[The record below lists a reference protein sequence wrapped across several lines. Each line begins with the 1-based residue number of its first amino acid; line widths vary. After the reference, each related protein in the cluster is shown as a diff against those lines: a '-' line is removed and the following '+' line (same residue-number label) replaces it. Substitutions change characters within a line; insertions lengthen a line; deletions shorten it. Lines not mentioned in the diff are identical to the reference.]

1 MMEENVARYWQSLLP
16 EKSPLIL
23 EIEQL
28 AKEEHVPIMESAGIE
43 TMLQFMR
50 IQKPKKILE
59 IGTAIGYSAIR
70 MAEANERAEIVTIE
84 RDEAR
89 YRQAIQFI
97 QRAGLENRICVLLG
111 DALELAAEA
120 GKMGPYDAIFI
131 DAAKG
136 KYKKFFEIYT
146 PYLVKNGVV
155 YSDNVLFKGLVA
167 QAVIEKKRI
176 RQLASK
182 IRQYNQWL
190 MNHPLFSTVILPV
203 GDGLAISI
211 YRGEK
216 DGK

>member
-1 MMEENVARYWQSLLP
+1 MEEKIAQYWQSLLP
-16 EKSPLIL
+16 EKPHIIQ
-23 EIEQL
+23 EMEQL

-70 MAEANERAEIVTIE
+70 IAKANIGSEIVTIE
-84 RDEAR
+84 RDETR
-89 YRQAIQFI
+89 YHQAVQFI
-97 QRAGLENRICVLLG
+97 RRAGLENRISVILG

-120 GKMGPYDAIFI
+120 GKMGPFDAIFI

-136 KYKKFFEIYT
+136 QYQKFFVMYT
-146 PYLVKNGVV
+146 PFLAENGVV
-155 YSDNVLFKGLVA
+155 YTDNVLFKGHVA
-167 QAVIEKKRI
+167 ETDIAKKRI

-190 MNHPLFSTVILPV
+190 MNHPSFSTMIIPV

>member
-1 MMEENVARYWQSLLP
+1 MKEKIAQYWQSLLP
-16 EKSPLIL
+16 EKPLFIQ
-23 EIEQL
+23 EMEQL

-70 MAEANERAEIVTIE
+70 IAQAISGSEIVTIE
-84 RDEAR
+84 RDETR
-89 YRQAIQFI
+89 YNQAIHFI
-97 QRAGLENRICVLLG
+97 RRAGLENRISVILG
-111 DALELAAEA
+111 DALEVAAEA
-120 GKMGPYDAIFI
+120 GEMGPYDAIFI

-136 KYKKFFEIYT
+136 QYQKFFEMYT
-146 PYLVKNGVV
+146 PYLAENGVV
-155 YSDNVLFKGLVA
+155 YTDNVLFKGHVA
-167 QAVIEKKRI
+167 ETEIAKKRI

-190 MNHPLFSTVILPV
+190 VNHSSFSTMIIPV

>member
-1 MMEENVARYWQSLLP
+1 MEEKIAQYWQSLLP
-16 EKSPLIL
+16 EKPLFIQ
-23 EIEQL
+23 EMEQL
-28 AKEEHVPIMESAGIE
+28 AKEEHVPIMELAGIE

-70 MAEANERAEIVTIE
+70 MAEANERAEIITIE

-111 DALELAAEA
+111 DALELAAKV